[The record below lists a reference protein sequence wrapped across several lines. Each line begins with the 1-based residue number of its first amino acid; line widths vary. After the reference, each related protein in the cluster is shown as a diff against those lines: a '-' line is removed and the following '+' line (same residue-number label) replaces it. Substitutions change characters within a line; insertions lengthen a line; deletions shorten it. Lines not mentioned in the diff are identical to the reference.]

1 MVALATMLHKTPTLL
16 RAAAVARAP
25 PVMAVMSPLSAFTL
39 TPVCNTMGEVAATAV
54 TSGVCALLSQF
65 ALVS

>member
-1 MVALATMLHKTPTLL
+1 MLPKAPTLL

-25 PVMAVMSPLSAFTL
+25 PAVAVFSPLNALTL
-39 TPVCNTMGEVAATAV
+39 TPVCDTMGAMAITAV

-65 ALVS
+65 VLLS